1 MHKTLSL
8 FPTSQSSYPLPRLLH
23 KVHESGP
30 TITTT
35 CSLTC
40 YPKCRGFCME
50 LATSFVI
57 SLGSAY
63 GLPLSTTQTICGA
76 TAGGGVAEGRWSAIN
91 WKIYGKMFAGW

>member
-1 MHKTLSL
+1 
-8 FPTSQSSYPLPRLLH
+8 
-23 KVHESGP
+23 
-30 TITTT
+30 
-35 CSLTC
+35 
-40 YPKCRGFCME
+40 ME